1 MELNYE
7 SIAADF
13 TAESLQILQRA
24 EKFVLSLESGY
35 DAATVDE
42 LFRGIHTIKGN
53 SGLVNAPALQHLA
66 HALESMLE
74 EFRAQR
80 IKVDAAGIDLM
91 LEALDKLQSLIKD
104 LGSKNH
110 GIETVQQMVR
120 KLDSIR
126 NQRND
131 ASPSLRA
138 ATPVSNGKGRIQIP
152 AKHLQTAKAN
162 GFHLSFV
169 NIDLLEQGCRT
180 LAELSTRFRN
190 LNGSVLMQGVMA
202 EKLPDQTTAAA
213 IPAYLL
219 LLTAEEPES
228 FLRANQIQF
237 TKIRSLHTP
246 AVPSALSA
254 AADSRPAERT
264 DHGEKRESS
273 ETHLRVPFRLVDHL
287 INLAGEAVIA
297 RNELI
302 QRTVSSADL
311 SLVSVG
317 KKIGLLITNLQE
329 GIMRTRL
336 QELSGVFQRI
346 PRIVRDATASTGKK
360 VTVHTEGGEVELDK
374 TLMDAVSESLM
385 HVIRNAVDHG
395 IEAPQERLR
404 LGKPEAGSL
413 RVCARMR
420 GGNVVFEIK
429 DDGRGIDVEK
439 IRRSA
444 VSRGLMTAPQAESAS
459 KPDLL
464 ELVFV
469 PGFSTASQV
478 TATSGRGVGMDVVRT
493 SFERA
498 GGSVEVMSEPGR
510 GTTILASLPQT
521 LTITTCLL
529 VRTCGTRYALPQQNV
544 VELLEFDPAAS
555 RYVDNHLMYDLRGKL
570 LPVIPLGG
578 LLHDRHQAAGKTHI
592 AVLRSEKHWFGVQ
605 VDDIINP
612 EEIVVRSL
620 GEHFA
625 DLALYSGA
633 AILGDGEPVLILDV
647 IGMARFAGV
656 QADAAV
662 AGDAAQTDTR
672 HTAAPAE
679 GFLVFETSG
688 QLFAVGIRGVPW
700 IAAVAESEIESF
712 QGVSLVRLRGEAI
725 PIARLDKLYDLPRQ
739 NDALVHLLIFS
750 IDGKSAG
757 IAASLI
763 HSVSSDLTDIKTDRI
778 AGRGVA
784 GHTIYNGR
792 TTIVLDGEA
801 LLGSLLSERFVSQS
815 NGASWRGLPS
825 DQIPDEAVPLQ
836 SAAILAD
843 MEKAGGPR

>member
-1 MELNYE
+1 MQINYE
-7 SIAADF
+7 SIIADF

-24 EKFVLSLESGY
+24 EKSVLQLESGY
-35 DAATVDE
+35 DPLTVDD

-53 SGLVNAPALQHLA
+53 SGLVNAPAVQSLA

-74 EFRAQR
+74 ELRAQR
-80 IKVDAAGIDLM
+80 IPVDAAGIDLM
-91 LEALDKLQSLIKD
+91 LEALDQLQSLIKN
-104 LGSKNH
+104 LGSGNQS
-110 GIETVQQMVR
+110 IETVQPIVKR
-120 KLDSIR
+120 LDNIR
-126 NQRND
+126 GV
-131 ASPSLRA
+131 PA
-138 ATPVSNGKGRIQIP
+138 AAPAAEPAPVSNKPAANGKSRVQIP
-152 AKHLQTAKAN
+152 TKHLHAAKEK
-162 GFHLSFV
+162 GQYLSFV
-169 NIDLLEQGCRT
+169 SIDLLDQGCST
-180 LAELSTRFRN
+180 LVELSRFFSA
-190 LNGSVLMQGVMA
+190 LNGAVLMHGVLA
-202 EKLPDQTTAAA
+202 DKVSAGPADRGLPG
-213 IPAYLL
+213 YLL
-219 LLTAEEPES
+219 LLTSEAPES
-228 FLRANQIQF
+228 FLNTNRIKF
-237 TKIRSLHTP
+237 KKVKFLHEP
-246 AVPSALSA
+246 AAQGPAGTVESVPVERGE
-254 AADSRPAERT
+254 SR
-264 DHGEKRESS
+264 DKREAA

-302 QRTVSSADL
+302 QRTVSSTDL

-395 IEAPQERLR
+395 IESPAERLR
-404 LGKPEAGSL
+404 IGKPEAGSL
-413 RVCARMR
+413 RVAARMR
-420 GGNVVFEIK
+420 GGNVVFEIT

-439 IRRSA
+439 IRASA
-444 VSRGLMTAPQAESAS
+444 VTKGLMTAEQAKAAS
-459 KPDLL
+459 KFDLL
-464 ELVFV
+464 ELIFV
-469 PGFSTASQV
+469 PGFSTAAQV

-498 GGSVEVMSEPGR
+498 GGSVEVSSENGR

-529 VRTCGTRYALPQQNV
+529 VRTAGTRYALPQQNV

-555 RYVDNHLMYDLRGKL
+555 RHVDNHLMYDLRGRL
-570 LPVIPLGG
+570 LPVIPLSG
-578 LLHDRHQAAGKTHI
+578 LLHNRAQTEAKSHI

-625 DLALYSGA
+625 DLPLYSGA

-647 IGMARFAGV
+647 TGMARFAGV
-656 QADAAV
+656 QADAEL
-662 AGDAAQTDTR
+662 DTQTSDR
-672 HTAAPAE
+672 GAKETASASE
-679 GFLVFETSG
+679 GYLVFETSG
-688 QLFAVGIRGVPW
+688 QMFAVGIRGVPW
-700 IAAVAESEIESF
+700 IAAVPESEIEHF
-712 QGVSLVRLRGEAI
+712 QGVNLVRLRGEAI
-725 PIARLDKLYDLPRQ
+725 PIARLDRLYDLPRQ
-739 NDALVHLLIFS
+739 SDALVHLLIFNVE
-750 IDGKSAG
+750 GKSAG
-757 IAASLI
+757 IAASMI

-784 GHTIYNGR
+784 GHTIYNER
-792 TTIVLDGEA
+792 TTIVLDGEV

-815 NGASWRGLPS
+815 NGASWRGLP
-825 DQIPDEAVPLQ
+825 PAHMPAEAVPLMPAQ
-836 SAAILAD
+836 METAD
-843 MEKAGGPR
+843 RAE